1 MSPQG
6 SWTETDRGY
15 NIGIA
20 ILAEIAL
27 EKIERFAFIAVVGKN
42 GEILSR
48 IKSKFIIAILP
59 VVLILTIATLFER
72 GGYSVEIVH
81 SVN

>member
-59 VVLILTIATLFER
+59 VVLILTIATLFEG